1 MINNSSFN
9 NDNVI
14 NEYINNKLEKPRCP
28 GTHSFSRHLPALGR
42 ASKF

>member
-1 MINNSSFN
+1 MINTSSFN

-28 GTHSFSRHLPALGR
+28 GYS
-42 ASKF
+42 

>member
-1 MINNSSFN
+1 MTNKSSFN

-14 NEYINNKLEKPRCP
+14 NKYINNKLEKPRCR
-28 GTHSFSRHLPALGR
+28 GTHSYSRHLPALGR